1 MHYRP
6 YNARKPVGGF
16 IFLTVQQL
24 CLLWWAY
31 RTRLIQLRDFRIWFA
46 AQEMAARRCQMDPGQ
61 VPTYTPGE
69 LHGLVGGVGGEH
81 LRTSLRR
88 LDALGLLIW
97 TSTTLTFATSPADL
111 RQVSDLTGLYTMLQT
126 ILHPQRLVPVP
137 RHTIRLIAGG
147 CRATVIATMFGHLIR
162 CLYYREHR
170 CVSGGWCKASWI
182 AEVFRVDLRNIKA
195 ARTHLVAIGW
205 LQMLPLP
212 QRLCNRWG
220 SYSRISLSWTRAP
233 MAPALQDSGHLSS
246 PGSPPPLDFS
256 TTELPLPYT
265 HQQPFQEF
273 KHQQPTLS
281 ADSVQPAPSCPTLA
295 PTSWVMTGGRNQGKD
310 RTRTPTTPPP
320 TLRHIVLND
329 LQDTARLLVLFEQ
342 AHTQGLI
349 DNSESERLTFLATA
363 EHARVRGSS
372 NPCGLFAELI
382 RRQCW
387 DFVTDSDEDAAYRR
401 LKRHL
406 YGPDS
411 PRAAPAPGT
420 PAPPALS
427 KDAAIVRY
435 LQTELGRA
443 GFQGDVFGLVSQ
455 EDASWTR
462 ARWECAT
469 AELAL
474 AQATWQRA
482 NVLNRIGDLKGVGD
496 ALDLLEMSTAEED
509 SGA

>member
-46 AQEMAARRCQMDPGQ
+46 AQEMAARRCQMDTGQ
-61 VPTYTPGE
+61 VPAYTPGE

-88 LDALGLLIW
+88 LNTLGLLIW
-97 TSTTLTFATSPADL
+97 TSTTLTFATSPTDL
-111 RQVSDLTGLYTMLQT
+111 RQVPDLTGLYTMLQT
-126 ILHPQRLVPVP
+126 ILHPQRRVPVP

-147 CRATVIATMFGHLIR
+147 CRATVIATMLGHLIR

-182 AEVFRVDLRNIKA
+182 AKVFRMDLRNIKA

-233 MAPALQDSGHLSS
+233 MAPAPQDSGHLAS
-246 PGSPPPLDFS
+246 PGSPPPPDFS
-256 TTELPLPYT
+256 TTELPLLCI

-273 KHQQPTLS
+273 KHQQP
-281 ADSVQPAPSCPTLA
+281 ARACPSPT
-295 PTSWVMTGGRNQGKD
+295 PTSSVTTGRRSQGKASI
-310 RTRTPTTPPP
+310 RTPTTPTP

-329 LQDTARLLVLFEQ
+329 LQDTVRLLILFEQ

-349 DNSESERLTFLATA
+349 GNSDSERLTFLAMA
-363 EHARVRGSS
+363 EHAHVRGSS

-382 RRQCW
+382 RRQRW
-387 DFVTDSDEDAAYRR
+387 DYITDIDEDAAYRR
-401 LKRHL
+401 LKHHL

-411 PRAAPAPGT
+411 PRAAPIPGH
-420 PAPPALS
+420 PALPELS

-435 LQTELGRA
+435 LLTELGRA
-443 GFQGDVFGLVSQ
+443 GFQGDVFGLVSR

-462 ARWECAT
+462 ERWECAA
-469 AELAL
+469 AEWAQ
-474 AQATWQRA
+474 AQATWQWA
-482 NVLNRIGDLKGVGD
+482 NALNRIGDLTGVGD
-496 ALDLLEMSTAEED
+496 ALDLLEMSAAEED
-509 SGA
+509 SVA